1 MIIIRNRIDDLPRF
15 CAKLR
20 FGGKTGS
27 RHRFRFV
34 ESLRLPSTMAV
45 IFENRRRIVLRRQHR
60 AEPWF
65 FCVEKTDAGKVRRES
80 DKIDI
85 SQATRSFFTRPC
97 YSSTILA
104 NFPPPERPDPRHGK
118 TFVLSCSNCKLSSPI
133 YRLRSSIRSTLK
145 NLS

>member
-1 MIIIRNRIDDLPRF
+1 MIIIRNRIF

-85 SQATRSFFTRPC
+85 SQAFVFHAALLFLHDSGKLSPSGKTRPSPWKNFRFKLFELQTVIA
-97 YSSTILA
+97 YLPAAILHKIHA
-104 NFPPPERPDPRHGK
+104 EK
-118 TFVLSCSNCKLSSPI
+118 FVVKSP
-133 YRLRSSIRSTLK
+133 K
-145 NLS
+145 